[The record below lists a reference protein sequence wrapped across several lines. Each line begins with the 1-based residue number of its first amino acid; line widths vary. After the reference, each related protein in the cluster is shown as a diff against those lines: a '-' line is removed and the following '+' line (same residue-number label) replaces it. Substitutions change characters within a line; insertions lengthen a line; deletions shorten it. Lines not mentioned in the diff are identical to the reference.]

1 MKKLRVELGERSY
14 DILFERGLV
23 ARAGEFVRSR
33 GGKVF
38 VVTDS
43 NVAPL
48 YLGAVVRS
56 LQGAGLEVRSVTL
69 PAGEKTKSFSS
80 LPALYSLALSF
91 GLTRADTVVTLGGGV
106 IGDLGGFFAASYMRG
121 VSFVQMPTSLLAQ
134 VDSSVGGKVG
144 VDLPEGKNLVGAFH
158 QPACVLIDP
167 DTLKTL
173 PDAFIADGMGE
184 VIKYGCIKDADL
196 FDRLCAHASFGG
208 LKPEL
213 TDIIAR
219 CVDIKRIVVEADQ
232 FDTGERMLLNFGHTL
247 AHTIEQY
254 YHYERESRGEAVGIG
269 MYQIT
274 KMAEEKGLTESGCAE
289 KIKKALYIYGLP
301 SSCGIPMDELKA
313 AVTLDKKNLN
323 GKLNVVLLKNIG
335 ESFVY
340 PTDAEF
346 FTGGIL

>member
-14 DILFERGLV
+14 DILFERGLA

-173 PDAFIADGMGE
+173 PDVFIADGMGE
-184 VIKYGCIKDADL
+184 VIKYGCIKDREL
-196 FDRLCAHASFGG
+196 FERLEGINGSKEKLFEHI
-208 LKPEL
+208 EE
-213 TDIIAR
+213 IIFS
-219 CVDIKRIVVEADQ
+219 CVDIKREIVEKDEKES
-232 FDTGERMLLNFGHTL
+232 GERKLLNFGHTYGHALEKLNHFEISHGL
-247 AHTIEQY
+247 AVAAGM
-254 YHYERESRGEAVGIG
+254 REVTLISQRRGQTQA
-269 MYQIT
+269 
-274 KMAEEKGLTESGCAE
+274 GCAE
-289 KIKKALYIYGLP
+289 RIERVCRAFGLNTDIKADRDAIV
-301 SSCGIPMDELKA
+301 A
-313 AVTLDKKNLN
+313 AMRNDKKSS
-323 GKLNVVLLKNIG
+323 GKGLDIVLLKDIG
-335 ESFVY
+335 SAFVY
-340 PTDAEF
+340 PASPEYF
-346 FTGGIL
+346 RS

>member
-14 DILFERGLV
+14 DILFERGLA

-173 PDAFIADGMGE
+173 PDVFIADGMGE
-184 VIKYGCIKDADL
+184 VIKYGCIKDREL
-196 FDRLCAHASFGG
+196 FERLEGINGSKEKLFEHI
-208 LKPEL
+208 EE
-213 TDIIAR
+213 IIFS
-219 CVDIKRIVVEADQ
+219 CVDIKREIVEKDEKES
-232 FDTGERMLLNFGHTL
+232 GERKLLNFGHTYGHALEKLNHFEISHGL
-247 AHTIEQY
+247 AVAAGM
-254 YHYERESRGEAVGIG
+254 REVTLISQRRGQTQA
-269 MYQIT
+269 
-274 KMAEEKGLTESGCAE
+274 GCAE
-289 KIKKALYIYGLP
+289 RIERVCRAFGLNTDIKADRDAIV
-301 SSCGIPMDELKA
+301 A
-313 AVTLDKKNLN
+313 AMRNDKKSS
-323 GKLNVVLLKNIG
+323 GKGLDIVLLKDIG
-335 ESFVY
+335 SAFVY
-340 PTDAEF
+340 PTSSEYF
-346 FTGGIL
+346 RS